1 MTNANNSQK
10 VCVLANGCPENR
22 IDGARMQ
29 EFFRENGWRV
39 AGDYREADLIL
50 LTACGLT
57 SSSEDLAIMLIS
69 RLKARKK
76 PSADLIVCGCL
87 PKINKERLQEVYDGI
102 TFGGDE
108 VERLNEIIEPKIR
121 AQDVHANFLLPVTK
135 NTLFDT
141 WRALNLRNREILA
154 AIKRQLMVWRLRR
167 LSQAIGVVNP
177 HTFYIKVSTGCL
189 DACSY
194 CGIRISRGRVKSKPI
209 EGVVR
214 EFEEGLSKGY
224 SDFALLGTDL
234 GAYGRDRGT
243 NLTALLGELLK
254 KKGDYKIKIRN
265 VNPRFLIEMFSE
277 LREVFQSGKISFLS
291 CSVESGNNRI
301 LELMNR
307 GYRIE
312 DFKKAI
318 RTLNS
323 EFPEIPIRTQV
334 MVGFPSETEDEFND
348 TVRLLDEVTF
358 DFVEVYQFQ
367 PRPHTRAARMEGQIP
382 PEVARKRGQK
392 LFMKFLFND
401 KERKKKECRAKC
413 IISSW

>member
-1 MTNANNSQK
+1 
-10 VCVLANGCPENR
+10 
-22 IDGARMQ
+22 MQ
-29 EFFRENGWRV
+29 EFFRVNGWRV

-57 SSSEDLAIMLIS
+57 QYSEDKAIRLIS

-76 PSADLIVCGCL
+76 PSAELIVCGCL

-108 VERLNEIIEPKIR
+108 VERLNEIIEAKIR
-121 AQDVHANFLLPVTK
+121 AQEVHANFLLPQMK
-135 NTLFDT
+135 NTLLDN

-154 AIKRQLMVWRLRR
+154 AIKRQLMVGHLRR
-167 LSQAIGVVNP
+167 LSQAIGVDNP
-177 HTFYIKVSTGCL
+177 HTFHIKVSTGCL

-209 EGVVR
+209 DGVVR

-234 GAYGRDRGT
+234 GAYGRDQGT
-243 NLTALLGELLK
+243 NLTALLRELLK
-254 KKGDYKIKIRN
+254 KKGNYKIKIRN
-265 VNPRFLIEMFSE
+265 VNPRFLVEMLYE
-277 LREVFQSGKISFLS
+277 LREVFPSGKISFLS

-312 DFKKAI
+312 EFKKAI

-323 EFPEIPIRTQV
+323 EFPEILIGTQV

-367 PRPHTRAARMEGQIP
+367 PRPHTKAARMEGQIP

-392 LFMKFLFND
+392 LFIKFLFNE
-401 KERKKKECRAKC
+401 KERKKRSAELNA
-413 IISSW
+413 